1 MPDNQGDYYEAALT
15 IKAKLGIAKE
25 ILKKLKAS
33 SDARLKMFKTT
44 CFGRWLD
51 ISTAYGD
58 PLLVHLM
65 LQTQIYPEPEPTEM
79 WFRVGGY
86 ELRFGQMEFC
96 LVTGFRFGH
105 VPSSSETSKSWFR
118 IRLFSRIP
126 SYQSLKVS
134 DLLQVFRSKEFAEL
148 ADVDAVRICLLILL
162 EVGFM
167 GHEDKSVVSDRLL
180 CLVDDLVSW
189 NKYPWGSYIWP
200 TTYNQLNR
208 ALSKR
213 GHHVG
218 VRTTRKRV
226 AKYTLTGFVYA
237 FKIWIFEMFPI
248 AREFAMRER
257 DVIPRAIAWRRTHAL
272 SWDTCQQFLDVDTD
286 GRHPQTELTPTTDEQ
301 SAEWWID
308 SCRFFNDVSENLS
321 PLSKKSRLEP
331 PSQNN
336 EVGSDD
342 IEVEE
347 QKPPLIFRDGRPQT
361 HPDPTNES
369 SYTAIPSMSHPVP
382 PPRPVADTVPEISD
396 FGTAL
401 SRPFFMSFYY
411 GGNIEY
417 ENGEINRD
425 ESTSTFTIPARHKM
439 RYQEFVDLVY
449 AAVGVEKE
457 KFKLK
462 FTLHFELC
470 GKPNS
475 SLITSDG
482 TLDLIFFLAEKDE
495 GFRAHIYFEMVE
507 ILQGK

>member
-25 ILKKLKAS
+25 ILKKLKSS
-33 SDARLKMFKTT
+33 SDARLKIFRTT
-44 CFGRWLD
+44 CFGPWLD

-58 PLLVHLM
+58 PLLIHLM
-65 LQTQIYPEPEPTEM
+65 LQTQIHPDPESTDM
-79 WFRVGGY
+79 WFRVGDY
-86 ELRFGQMEFC
+86 ELRFGQKEFC
-96 LVTGFRFGH
+96 LITGFRFGQ
-105 VPSSSETSKSWFR
+105 VPLLETSTSSFR
-118 IRLFSRIP
+118 ARMFSRI
-126 SYQSLKVS
+126 SLYQSVKVS
-134 DLLQVFRSKEFAEL
+134 DLLQVFRSREFAEL
-148 ADVDAVRICLLILL
+148 ADVDAVRICLLVLL

-167 GHEDKSVVSDRLL
+167 GHEDKSVVADRLL
-180 CLVDDLVSW
+180 YVVDDLVSW
-189 NKYPWGSYIWP
+189 NRYPWGSYIWP

-218 VRTTRKRV
+218 VRTTAKRV

-237 FKIWIFEMFPI
+237 FKIWIFETFPI
-248 AREFAMRER
+248 AREFAMREKNA
-257 DVIPRAIAWRRTHAL
+257 IPRAIAWRRTHAL

-286 GRHPQTELTPTTDEQ
+286 GRRPQTELTPTKDEQ
-301 SAEWWID
+301 SAEWWMD
-308 SCRFFNDVSENLS
+308 SCRFLDGVVDNLS
-321 PLSKKSRLEP
+321 PVPKKSRQEP
-331 PSQNN
+331 PPQRN
-336 EVGSDD
+336 EVGTDNID
-342 IEVEE
+342 EVAE
-347 QKPPLIFRDGRPQT
+347 QKPPLLFRDGRPQT
-361 HPDPTNES
+361 HPDPANES
-369 SYTAIPSMSHPVP
+369 SYTAVPTMSHPVP
-382 PPRPVADTVPEISD
+382 PSRPVSDAVPNLTD

-417 ENGEINRD
+417 ENGEIKRD

-457 KFKLK
+457 NFKLK
-462 FTLHFELC
+462 FTLYFELC

-495 GFRAHIYFEMVE
+495 GFRAHIHFEMVE